1 MLNPILGKK
10 FFQAMFELL
19 HKFSLI
25 GMNFGNDGSIQ
36 NSGEINVLNYINKK
50 FGTINSL
57 VLFDVGSNVG
67 NYSKLLKNS
76 FIDKAV
82 IYAFEPSKK
91 TFEKLKLN
99 LSELQNIKLFN
110 FALGDHDYNSVLY
123 SDDNESGFASLYKR
137 RLDHFNI
144 EIRQSEEVLI
154 KTLDGFCLD
163 EDVKHINFLKLD
175 VEGNELKV
183 LQGAK
188 KMISSGNIDFIQFEF
203 GGCNIDSKT
212 YFQDFYYFLKNN
224 YRIYRVIKDG
234 LRPIYKYSETCEV
247 FLNSNYL
254 AERIL
259 M

>member
-10 FFQAMFELL
+10 FFQTMFELL

-91 TFEKLKLN
+91 L
-99 LSELQNIKLFN
+99 
-110 FALGDHDYNSVLY
+110 
-123 SDDNESGFASLYKR
+123 
-137 RLDHFNI
+137 
-144 EIRQSEEVLI
+144 
-154 KTLDGFCLD
+154 
-163 EDVKHINFLKLD
+163 
-175 VEGNELKV
+175 
-183 LQGAK
+183 
-188 KMISSGNIDFIQFEF
+188 
-203 GGCNIDSKT
+203 
-212 YFQDFYYFLKNN
+212 LKN
-224 YRIYRVIKDG
+224 
-234 LRPIYKYSETCEV
+234 
-247 FLNSNYL
+247 
-254 AERIL
+254 
-259 M
+259 